1 MGKRAFIIR
10 RTLQTVV
17 VFFIIASLLFL
28 LFRLAPG
35 DPTLVYLSPT
45 FSEEMRLEIMRQ
57 FGLDQPLY
65 MQYLVYMKN
74 LFRGE
79 LGQSFHFSRSVASV
93 IQEKLANTIIL
104 MLSAIFLA
112 YCIGIT
118 AGACLAWQ
126 RGKRIETVGISLAL
140 ITRAAPAFWTGM
152 IALAIFSFQLGWFPG
167 SGMRSPGTDYTVGW
181 WIFLSWDFMHH
192 LILPATVLGIYFCGL
207 PLLIM
212 RSSMLEV
219 MGEDFIDYC
228 RIKGLKERVI
238 MFKHAARN
246 ALLPVITALALAV
259 GFAVGGSVVIETV
272 FSWPGIGR
280 MLVQAVQSSDY
291 PVAQGG
297 FLVMAT
303 IVVLMNFVADLLY
316 GILDPRISYQ

>member
-17 VFFIIASLLFL
+17 VFFTIASLLFL

-118 AGACLAWQ
+118 AGAFLAWQ

>member
-118 AGACLAWQ
+118 AGAFLAWQ